1 MFQLAGIIETGV
13 NIAAD
18 RIQSR
23 LILSDSL
30 LIARVKDG
38 DKEAFGEIVKR
49 YQGFVYRQA
58 WGYLQDNEAAKDAAQ
73 DVFIAAYKGI
83 TYLRN
88 DSALRQ
94 WLYRICR
101 NHCLNVIRRR
111 KLEHKFHSE
120 ASNEVSSDEAL
131 RITIRDLISE
141 LDDPYREVI
150 ILRYYHDLTYE
161 QIAQVLD
168 ISLSTVKIRLFR
180 TKKMLKRML
189 GEKTDE
195 MR

>member
-13 NIAAD
+13 NIAAN

-23 LILSDSL
+23 LILSDSR

-38 DKEAFGEIVKR
+38 DEEAFGEIVKR

-58 WGYLQDNEAAKDAAQ
+58 WGYLQDDEAAKDAAQ
-73 DVFIAAYKGI
+73 DVFVAAYKGI
-83 TYLRN
+83 TYLKN
-88 DSALRQ
+88 DSALRR

-101 NHCLNVIRRR
+101 NYCLNVIRRW
-111 KLEHKFHSE
+111 KLEHKLRSE
-120 ASNEVSSDEAL
+120 ASNEVSSDAAL
-131 RITIRDLISE
+131 RITIKDLISE
-141 LDDPYREVI
+141 LNDPYREVI
-150 ILRYYHDLTYE
+150 IQRYYHDLTYE

-180 TKKMLKRML
+180 AKKMLKRML

>member
-23 LILSDSL
+23 LILSDSR
-30 LIARVKDG
+30 LITRVKDG
-38 DKEAFGEIVKR
+38 DEEAFGEIVKR

-58 WGYLQDNEAAKDAAQ
+58 WGYLQDDEAAKDAAQ
-73 DVFIAAYKGI
+73 DVFVAAYKGI
-83 TYLRN
+83 TYLMN
-88 DSALRQ
+88 DSALRR

-111 KLEHKFHSE
+111 KLEYKLHSE
-120 ASNEVSSDEAL
+120 TSNEVSSDAAL

-141 LDDPYREVI
+141 LNDPYREVI

-180 TKKMLKRML
+180 AKKMLKRML